1 MGLQEKVDRQ
11 QEAERLG
18 WKSRV
23 KIITKNL
30 RKQVSFATP
39 QAERAIRGTVHK
51 MRRLMDTPMTMDGD
65 IISDEYGDPITR
77 RRFWLS
83 IPSET
88 VQGFLSDE
96 AISEITSLEQLADI
110 VYLVRFESKEMAQ
123 LLAHQGFLEK
133 VAAIRDPD
141 GNTLL
146 HWAAAADLP
155 RKILFNLTS
164 GLRRLLEDE
173 TISQTLAAQTLEVLQ
188 SENQQGVKLHE
199 IAYALKDQ
207 TLAMEL
213 IRSQVSI
220 REKNKSGHSFLH
232 NAIQSKEG
240 QQFIEELKDKA
251 EQEQSEEKA
260 DNNAVIKELTI
271 TEEDHKEA
279 KIIYDRNSLLDDF
292 VSGDRH
298 IFLKRL
304 QEGIKQ
310 EPAALT
316 LFFEDTPQTSALK
329 RGRFHFGQLDR
340 EGNDWLALILRQGD
354 LSILDSCMLMI
365 ERHCRLTAEILS
377 QARSDLDK
385 EEIAV
390 MLVQGYLHRKNLKGI
405 TLLQTVIATRKA
417 FLLKRL
423 LAAGLFQPQTI
434 SSQPDPARRNKMY
447 GRNMALLIGHRLS
460 ENLFIQ
466 VALTDPNS
474 KDANEDEATTTA
486 MKFLEVLFETLSD
499 KQGMQLFQRPYK
511 IGRPPKVQTISF
523 LEYVRRHPKILP
535 RVKQSFEIF
544 YQGYA
549 MFAE

>member
-1 MGLQEKVDRQ
+1 MDVQ

-39 QAERAIRGTVHK
+39 QAERSIRGTLHK
-51 MRRLMDTPMTMDGD
+51 MRSLMDQPMKMDNTFVF
-65 IISDEYGDPITR
+65 DEYGDSITR

-83 IPSET
+83 VPSDT
-88 VQGFLSDE
+88 AQDFLAED

-110 VYLVRFESKEMAQ
+110 VYLVRFESVELTK
-123 LLAHQGFLEK
+123 LLAHRGFLEK
-133 VAAIRDPD
+133 VAKIRDGD

-173 TISQTLAAQTLEVLQ
+173 TITQELSAQTLDTLQ
-188 SENQQGVKLHE
+188 SENAHGVKLHE

-207 TLAMEL
+207 SLAMEL
-213 IRSQVSI
+213 IRAQISV
-220 REKNKSGHSFLH
+220 REKNKVGRTFLQDVIHSE
-232 NAIQSKEG
+232 EG
-240 QQFIEELKDKA
+240 QSYIKDLKEKVEEQKGSLGLENKKA
-251 EQEQSEEKA
+251 LE
-260 DNNAVIKELTI
+260 DLTI
-271 TEEDHKEA
+271 TEEDNKQA
-279 KIIYDRNSLLDDF
+279 KVIYNRSALFEDF
-292 VSGDRH
+292 LSGDRQV
-298 IFLKRL
+298 FLKRL
-304 QEGIKQ
+304 QEGIAQ
-310 EPAALT
+310 EPAALS
-316 LFFEDTPQTSALK
+316 LFFEETPQNCAIN

-340 EGNDWLALILRQGD
+340 EGHDWLTYILRQGD
-354 LSILDSCMLMI
+354 LSILDSCMIMI
-365 ERHCRLTAEILS
+365 ERHCRFISEILS
-377 QARSDLDK
+377 QARADLDK

-390 MLVQGYLHRKNLKGI
+390 MLIQGYLHRKNLQGI
-405 TLLQTVIATRKA
+405 TLLQTVIATRKS

-423 LAAGLFQPQTI
+423 LGSGLFQPQTI
-434 SSQPDPARRNKMY
+434 SSQTDPTRKNKMY
-447 GRNMALLIGHRLS
+447 ARNMALLVGHRLS

-474 KDANEDEATTTA
+474 QNANEDEATTTA
-486 MKFLEVLFETLSD
+486 MKFLEVLFETLSE
-499 KQGMQLFQRPYK
+499 KQGMLLFQRPYK
-511 IGRPPKVQTISF
+511 LGRPPKTQTLSF
-523 LEYVRRHPKILP
+523 LEYVRRNPKILP

-549 MFAE
+549 TLD